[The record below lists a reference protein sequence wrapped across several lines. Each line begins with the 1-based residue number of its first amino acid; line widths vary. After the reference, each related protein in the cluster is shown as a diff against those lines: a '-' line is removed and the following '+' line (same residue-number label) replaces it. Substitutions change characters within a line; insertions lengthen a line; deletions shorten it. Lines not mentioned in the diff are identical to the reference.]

1 MSLIIFRIEG
11 KKHDRWSTREAW
23 NVAGFNHNYQRVEG
37 APSVCRKLA
46 TVCNRSSERFR
57 RSCTCVSKKAFSK
70 LEVVLAK
77 ADGVASLLLGN
88 AVCHF
93 AVEVDGL
100 LGLLVPGLPWL
111 DSFSSPF
118 CFSLDFGVDL
128 IFSAWMKWA
137 ILPCIAFHL
146 PDGAVFSG
154 LCMLKLRLCCC
165 NVAIINGSF
174 KCRNG
179 QFIPS
184 GNIGSAIVWWWEC
197 WWWCWYVN
205 TLRWSRL
212 SSVSFGSRFTVLR
225 VFCVLRFRKRVL
237 GPVKLGS
244 FSLKEADLGRKS
256 SAPIL
261 SSELIDWASGK

>member
-1 MSLIIFRIEG
+1 
-11 KKHDRWSTREAW
+11 
-23 NVAGFNHNYQRVEG
+23 VAGFNHNYQRVEG

-128 IFSAWMKWA
+128 IFFCLNEVSYFAM
-137 ILPCIAFHL
+137 H
-146 PDGAVFSG
+146 S
-154 LCMLKLRLCCC
+154 
-165 NVAIINGSF
+165 
-174 KCRNG
+174 
-179 QFIPS
+179 IPF
-184 GNIGSAIVWWWEC
+184 A
-197 WWWCWYVN
+197 
-205 TLRWSRL
+205 RR
-212 SSVSFGSRFTVLR
+212 SRFQRLVHAQIETL
-225 VFCVLRFRKRVL
+225 LL
-237 GPVKLGS
+237 
-244 FSLKEADLGRKS
+244 
-256 SAPIL
+256 
-261 SSELIDWASGK
+261 